1 MASMQFSV
9 RAGYAVRA
17 LIELA
22 GTQEAVLPA
31 EQLARE
37 QAIPGKALEAVMTEL
52 RPASVTIG
60 HSPAAPHYK
69 QHANR
74 PGMPSLRHHRYSQL
88 VMRVSGGIR
97 SWCA

>member
-1 MASMQFSV
+1 MQFSA

-22 GTQEAVLPA
+22 GTQEAVVPA

-52 RPASVTIG
+52 RRAGLVLSQRGPDGGFSLAKPATEI
-60 HSPAAPHYK
+60 
-69 QHANR
+69 
-74 PGMPSLRHHRYSQL
+74 SLAEIIVVISA
-88 VMRVSGGIR
+88 M
-97 SWCA
+97 

>member
-1 MASMQFSV
+1 MQFSV

-52 RPASVTIG
+52 RRAGLVLSQRGPDGGFSLAKPATEITLAEIIV
-60 HSPAAPHYK
+60 
-69 QHANR
+69 
-74 PGMPSLRHHRYSQL
+74 
-88 VMRVSGGIR
+88 VIR
-97 SWCA
+97 AM

>member
-22 GTQEAVLPA
+22 GAQEAVVPA

-52 RPASVTIG
+52 RRAGLVLSQRGPDGGFSLAKPATEI
-60 HSPAAPHYK
+60 
-69 QHANR
+69 
-74 PGMPSLRHHRYSQL
+74 SLAEIIVVISA
-88 VMRVSGGIR
+88 M
-97 SWCA
+97 